1 LCVDAWFDVLTSSTR
16 AEFLAATAEAAFV
29 ELPLAGLRLLLARTA
44 ERRLRPQLVNPSES
58 ARLRLVA
65 EQPAGHSIGD
75 ANRVSA

>member
-1 LCVDAWFDVLTSSTR
+1 
-16 AEFLAATAEAAFV
+16 
-29 ELPLAGLRLLLARTA
+29 LLLARTA